1 MSVGE
6 EGKGEVRIKS
16 CNHNRFQVNINF
28 DYCLFGGVAWPWKN
42 GGGSRFFPYKDLK
55 SW

>member
-28 DYCLFGGVAWPWKN
+28 DYCLFGAAGFSKN
-42 GGGSRFFPYKDLK
+42 EGGSRFFPYKDVQ